1 MIFVIKIVKLVIWGI
16 LHYRVM
22 GDVYVELG
30 VVFRWFWALLHY
42 IQLSGFKSVK
52 CVSVKANSV
61 LRASLTSGFW
71 DIYFKTVTN

>member
-1 MIFVIKIVKLVIWGI
+1 MIWGI

-42 IQLSGFKSVK
+42 YQSDCLKYLVNFLDSDKNLFKRCSEDKLFREV
-52 CVSVKANSV
+52 VVIII
-61 LRASLTSGFW
+61 SLIIIIIT
-71 DIYFKTVTN
+71 